1 MPSKSSAPARKS
13 DQVSETRE
21 MSPFQKLVHR
31 MSQEAELEKG
41 EQKTGIS
48 DSQLSAILDS
58 ETEEEMWEA
67 DARGP
72 LGGRDL
78 ADVEMQI
85 LGWTVKLSDD
95 SDIQTPFRSG
105 DRGMYLMIDA
115 IRLSYDAGIKPE
127 IHIGDLI
134 QWNTSAP
141 LLVAKLYWLRLHNK
155 IPSAVVIRSTKL
167 SAGKEVLKLQA
178 ASSHMLQGEVLAD
191 SETHS
196 NSF

>member
-1 MPSKSSAPARKS
+1 
-13 DQVSETRE
+13 
-21 MSPFQKLVHR
+21 

-48 DSQLSAILDS
+48 DAQLSAILEAES
-58 ETEEEMWEA
+58 EEEMWEA

-78 ADVEMQI
+78 ADVEMQV

-95 SDIQTPFRSG
+95 SDIQTPFHSG

-115 IRLSYDAGIKPE
+115 IRLDYRATVKPE
-127 IHIGDLI
+127 IQIGELI

-141 LLVAKLYWLRLHNK
+141 LLVAKLYWLRTHNQ
-155 IPSAVVIRSTKL
+155 IPSAVVIRSTKIGG
-167 SAGKEVLKLQA
+167 GKEVLKLHP
-178 ASSHMLQGEVLAD
+178 ASSHMLQGEVVASEETD
-191 SETHS
+191 S
-196 NSF
+196 F